1 MLDRRQIHTVIDTLI
16 REARIRSVSD
26 IHITEGMPVWYR
38 IHGCLTQAR
47 DVLKEYD
54 IREVL
59 LGMMNEKQRKQFE
72 DGRDVDFAW
81 QTTDGCRQRVNI
93 FCEQKKIAAT
103 IRLLNQHIPTL
114 EELKIPTTLYQLSEE
129 PRGIILVTG
138 PTGSG
143 KSTMPSNSR

>member
-59 LGMMNEKQRKQFE
+59 LGESSSKMVRMWILP
-72 DGRDVDFAW
+72 GRP
-81 QTTDGCRQRVNI
+81 RM
-93 FCEQKKIAAT
+93 AAA
-103 IRLLNQHIPTL
+103 
-114 EELKIPTTLYQLSEE
+114 SE
-129 PRGIILVTG
+129 
-138 PTGSG
+138 
-143 KSTMPSNSR
+143 

>member
-59 LGMMNEKQRKQFE
+59 LGMMNESKESSSKMVRMWILP
-72 DGRDVDFAW
+72 GRPRMAVA
-81 QTTDGCRQRVNI
+81 
-93 FCEQKKIAAT
+93 
-103 IRLLNQHIPTL
+103 
-114 EELKIPTTLYQLSEE
+114 SE
-129 PRGIILVTG
+129 
-138 PTGSG
+138 
-143 KSTMPSNSR
+143 

>member
-72 DGRDVDFAW
+72 DGQDVDFAW

-143 KSTMPSNSR
+143 GHVKIRLS

>member
-54 IREVL
+54 IR
-59 LGMMNEKQRKQFE
+59 
-72 DGRDVDFAW
+72 
-81 QTTDGCRQRVNI
+81 
-93 FCEQKKIAAT
+93 
-103 IRLLNQHIPTL
+103 
-114 EELKIPTTLYQLSEE
+114 
-129 PRGIILVTG
+129 
-138 PTGSG
+138 
-143 KSTMPSNSR
+143 

>member
-26 IHITEGMPVWYR
+26 IHITEGMHVWYR

-72 DGRDVDFAW
+72 DGQDVDFAW

-114 EELKIPTTLYQLSEE
+114 EELQNSNDIVSAF
-129 PRGIILVTG
+129 RGAKRIILVTG
-138 PTGSG
+138 PTR
-143 KSTMPSNSR
+143 K